1 MDLAKIMAISAADMK
16 VQTTRMRVVA
26 ENLANAD
33 TLPDKPGV
41 DPYRRKIVTFE
52 SVLDEARGVET
63 VAVNRIGFDRS
74 SFGRR
79 YDPGHPGADKNG
91 FVKVP
96 NVKGLIE
103 MMDLRAAQRSYEA
116 NLSVIQISKAMVQ
129 SAMQILA

>member
-1 MDLAKIMAISAADMK
+1 MDLAKIMAISAAGMK

-33 TLPDKPGV
+33 TLPDKPGA